1 MKRERDWEGERTS
14 GRERDELKAK
24 HLCFCLFFVFFFL
37 FIVLLSKHD
46 NFLAINRVVFA
57 LIGHTHT
64 KQKQSEI

>member
-1 MKRERDWEGERTS
+1 MGERETNS
-14 GRERDELKAK
+14 RQNIYVFAY
-24 HLCFCLFFVFFFL
+24 FLFFFFL